1 LETITHNLIAVYI
14 QILCF
19 QFLLFPFNVIVTIIF
34 AYLSHI
40 IVDGFSI
47 ITYHTP
53 NAHKDDRFWLIWHII
68 IYALS
73 AFSIVIFIIPFWL
86 SIISANIMDLWDWFI
101 ARPIQ
106 RRKKKK
112 DPESEWKN
120 PLYLHSS
127 VDWFREKLLF
137 WLPRWTYKKGG
148 VVIEI
153 TVILIFCILLV
164 PYYI

>member
-1 LETITHNLIAVYI
+1 MNPLTGKAPGAPRRIVRAGMSQPAYCWLPDGKQIAV
-14 QILCF
+14 LKR
-19 QFLLFPFNVIVTIIF
+19 
-34 AYLSHI
+34 HE
-40 IVDGFSI
+40 
-47 ITYHTP
+47 
-53 NAHKDDRFWLIWHII
+53 
-68 IYALS
+68 
-73 AFSIVIFIIPFWL
+73 L

-120 PLYLHSS
+120 PLYLHAS
-127 VDWFREKLLF
+127 VDWFRHNLLF

-148 VVIEI
+148 IVIEI
-153 TVILIFCILLV
+153 IVILIFCIILV